1 MATVLTT
8 FITAND
14 QIASSPFRSSNPERC
29 VLKTIDLSADFAEE
43 YGLEEDGQLKIEFPF
58 GPKDMQFSDNAMQ
71 MDQISR
77 PGKQPLL
84 EKRNRTL
91 SKVSFKAVIASTAT
105 AEGGKLNHAT
115 GTTPVDPALQTIERI
130 AQSGATCKFIYGTV
144 QLGYNVVLTG
154 FNFTVRHR
162 DSEGHPTRVDA
173 DLTLTEKPMFVQEL
187 TNLPV
192 IPNDPPPIRIPSAA
206 EQRYRKYYHLLT
218 QMEAI
223 MLDDFFTLSRYA
235 DEAGIDLTSGGTDFS
250 IFEKVGFDKLFS
262 SAGQATGVMS
272 NIGSYP

>member
-14 QIASSPFRSSNPERC
+14 QIAASPFRSSNPERC
-29 VLKTIDLSADFAEE
+29 ILKTTDLSADFAEE

-58 GPKDMQFSDNAMQ
+58 GPVDMQFSENAMQ
-71 MDQISR
+71 MDQIQR

-84 EKRNRTL
+84 EKKNRPL
-91 SKVSFKAVIASTAT
+91 SRVSFKAVIAATAT
-105 AEGGKLNHAT
+105 AQGGKLNHAT

-173 DLTLTEKPMFVQEL
+173 DITLTEKPIFVQEL

-192 IPNDPPPIRIPSAA
+192 IPNDPPPLKIPSAA
-206 EQRYRKYYHLLT
+206 EQRYNNWYNLLT
-218 QMEAI
+218 QMDTI

-235 DEAGIDLTSGGTDFS
+235 DEAGVTIDKS
-250 IFEKVGFDKLFS
+250 IFIKLGFDKLFS
-262 SAGQATGVMS
+262 SAGQAAGVMEAT
-272 NIGSYP
+272 GSFS